1 MLCCSA
7 AYNWG
12 TLAPGFVP
20 AAVGKV
26 VPDAVGAVVE
36 MGAESDWNSFV
47 SRAVCVVRFVRSSV
61 RGAVDDAEEE
71 EEAEGGAG
79 GWIVIVLL
87 QPSVSSAF
95 AGAACTSLR

>member
-7 AYNWG
+7 AYSWG
-12 TLAPGFVP
+12 ILAPGFVP

-36 MGAESDWNSFV
+36 MGAESDWNSCV

-61 RGAVDDAEEE
+61 RGEVDDAEE

-87 QPSVSSAF
+87 QSSVSSAF